1 MQTSFAAALFSP
13 LGKVSSARR
22 YVLNPNFGLSSIYTS
37 CRPLT
42 PTFAAFIRRRTS
54 QAPRAALGSVSA
66 SDYANVRKQ
75 QLAKLKK
82 SLQQPLSNTNDPFFA
97 DEGDNY
103 LAQWLEDSYLKP
115 RGYDASASF
124 PIPSTGADVAAVSV
138 GGRNNGQWKL
148 ANQDAF
154 LLHSFDDQETSTTSN
169 HTAASSFLV
178 GVFDGHGK
186 LGHEV
191 AARARASMVS
201 RASTTPPPPP
211 QADVDEHEQWLAH
224 CFAEAADNVDGAD
237 ADYSRSGA
245 AAVVCAVQPGRVTAA
260 WAGDSRAVLGL
271 HGGFTATEESSLQNE
286 ENDVNSEEHY
296 YSTLRPIRAVIPL
309 TKDHKPDPFSCPKE
323 AQRIL
328 ASGGRVD
335 RLATDREGNPI
346 GPFRVFLPHAWTPGL
361 ALSRAF
367 GDHIA
372 RDIGIVATPD
382 INTLSIPT
390 MSNLATP
397 ACLEAAGGGDGSDSS
412 SIDKIRHHNH
422 VMSQVMS
429 QHHRHVLVVASD
441 GLWEWISSEEAV
453 AVAWQ
458 YPSAR
463 AAAEALTE
471 RAKKEWAVR
480 YRGTTCDDITVAVAF
495 LPAH

>member
-1 MQTSFAAALFSP
+1 LH
-13 LGKVSSARR
+13 VSQVSD
-22 YVLNPNFGLSSIYTS
+22 
-37 CRPLT
+37 
-42 PTFAAFIRRRTS
+42 PTFFS
-54 QAPRAALGSVSA
+54 QNGCRQRNHPPIAALGSISTSQA
-66 SDYANVRKQ
+66 QILRKQ
-75 QLAKLKK
+75 QLARLKK
-82 SLQQPLSNTNDPFFA
+82 SLQQPLLTNTDLLFA
-97 DEGDNY
+97 DERGDNY
-103 LAQWLEDSYLKP
+103 LAQWAEDAYSKP
-115 RGYDASASF
+115 RGYDSSASF

-154 LLHSFDDQETSTTSN
+154 LLHPFFNHHTEPSSTE
-169 HTAASSFLV
+169 ASSFFV

-191 AARARASMVS
+191 AARAKASIHSRVS
-201 RASTTPPPPP
+201 STPPPPIH
-211 QADVDEHEQWLAH
+211 AAVGEHEQWLAH
-224 CFAEAADNVDGAD
+224 CFSEAADNVDRAD

-260 WAGDSRAVLGL
+260 WAGSSRAVLGL
-271 HGGFTATEESSLQNE
+271 HGGYTTTASDAEEENNKHTKSSLEHQNDGEEGEES
-286 ENDVNSEEHY
+286 Y

-309 TKDHKPDPFSCPKE
+309 TKDHKPDPVSCPKE

-335 RLATDREGNPI
+335 RLATDSAGNPI
-346 GPFRVFLPHAWTPGL
+346 GPFRVFLPDAWTPGL

-382 INTLSIPT
+382 LYTLSVPT

-397 ACLEAAGGGDGSDSS
+397 SSLESAGGGGDSVDDSDTFSADSS
-412 SIDKIRHHNH
+412 IFSKTRHHNY
-422 VMSQVMS
+422 VMS
-429 QHHRHVLVVASD
+429 QHHRHVLIVASD
-441 GLWEWISSEEAV
+441 GLWEWMSSEEAV
-453 AVAWQ
+453 AFAWQ
-458 YPSAR
+458 FPSAR

-471 RAKKEWAVR
+471 RAQRLWAVK
-480 YRGTTCDDITVAVAF
+480 YRGTVCDDITVAVAF
-495 LPAH
+495 LPA

>member
-1 MQTSFAAALFSP
+1 MQSSLLQTLFSSQ
-13 LGKVSSARR
+13 GKVFLAKGRR
-22 YVLNPNFGLSSIYTS
+22 SH
-37 CRPLT
+37 
-42 PTFAAFIRRRTS
+42 
-54 QAPRAALGSVSA
+54 APIAALGSVSTSQA
-66 SDYANVRKQ
+66 LKNQIRKQ
-75 QLAKLKK
+75 QLAKLSK
-82 SLQQPLSNTNDPFFA
+82 SLQQPLANQDLLFP

-103 LAQWLEDSYLKP
+103 LAQWAEDSYSKP
-115 RGYDASASF
+115 LGYDSSASF

-154 LLHSFDDQETSTTSN
+154 LLHPFSNKHHTETATTS
-169 HTAASSFLV
+169 HHHAASSFLV

-191 AARARASMVS
+191 ADRARSSFAR
-201 RASTTPPPPP
+201 RASSTPPPLAH
-211 QADVDEHEQWLAH
+211 ADINEQEQWLAQ
-224 CFAEAADNVDGAD
+224 CFAEAADNIDHAD
-237 ADYSRSGA
+237 ANYSRSGA
-245 AAVVCAVQPGRVTAA
+245 AAVVCSVQPGRVTAA

-271 HGGFTATEESSLQNE
+271 HGGFTATEDSSSEQ
-286 ENDVNSEEHY
+286 ENIDAIDSISKEHY

-335 RLATDREGNPI
+335 RLATDGAGNPV
-346 GPFRVFLPHAWTPGL
+346 GPFRVFLPDAWTPGL

-372 RDIGIVATPD
+372 RDIGIVPTPD

-397 ACLEAAGGGDGSDSS
+397 VCLETAGAGGDVSRNIDSS
-412 SIDKIRHHNH
+412 SAPGSDKIRHHNH

-429 QHHRHVLVVASD
+429 QHHRHVLIVASD

-453 AVAWQ
+453 AFAWQ
-458 YPSAR
+458 FTSAR
-463 AAAEALTE
+463 KAAEALTE
-471 RAKKEWAVR
+471 RAQRLWAVK
-480 YRGTTCDDITVAVAF
+480 YKGTTCDDITVAVAF
-495 LPAH
+495 LPAA